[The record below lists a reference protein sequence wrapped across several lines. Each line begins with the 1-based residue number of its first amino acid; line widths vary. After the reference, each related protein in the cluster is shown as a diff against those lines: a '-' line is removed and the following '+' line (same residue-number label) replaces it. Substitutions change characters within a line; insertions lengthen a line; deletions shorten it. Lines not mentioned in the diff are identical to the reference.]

1 MGILESLGNRPGIF
15 SIVTAVVF
23 SAFSGAA
30 LAAAEKEQSFT
41 LYYSQWTKACI
52 EASDKDLGGCMTAM
66 EGRNDA
72 GKLAVAAIFATRA
85 GKPVLRI
92 RLPLG
97 SQLVHGTRIIVDANP
112 PRQAAY
118 IGCTQDG
125 CLSDYELTPE
135 LRAEL
140 QRGQKLV
147 TQSINASGAPATA
160 PLPLNG
166 RDDAANGA
174 PKSLS
179 AIGQSQD
186 EIKDKQPTRS
196 FLADPRQFLWP
207 TVTATGSTLNP
218 SLTYVKWTRFC
229 LKGKDANAKQV
240 CFTGKDGR
248 IETGQPLIAAVLIEP
263 DGEPKKI
270 LRITL
275 PLGMQT
281 SYGTRIA
288 LDDGAPLQ
296 KPYVICFPNGCMSD
310 YEATPELISE
320 LKRSRSLEIQATN
333 GNGALLKFS
342 LALAR
347 GEFAKANEGPPIEP
361 KAFEESQKKLQAE
374 LQKRAKPAE
383 PSKGPLVRDLPWSPE
398 NAVAEAPSVNKPSP
412 SVSLVRPQGRRV
424 ALVIGNSLYQNAPQL
439 PNPSGD
445 AAAVGA
451 ALRAV
456 GFQSVTVLNDLSREG
471 TLNALRSFASEAAN
485 ADWAVIYYAGHG
497 MEAAGM
503 NYLVPVD
510 AALKS
515 DRDLSIEAVSLEQV
529 LNAAERASS
538 LRLVILDA
546 CRDNPF
552 ASQMKRSLTVAS
564 RSVSRGLASVEPDAG
579 TLVVYAAKH
588 GETASDGDG
597 ANSPFATA
605 FMSNLKKPNI
615 EIRRLFD
622 YVRDDVM
629 DVTRRQQ
636 QPFTYGSL
644 SGRQEY
650 FFVAT
655 K

>member
-1 MGILESLGNRPGIF
+1 MGTRISFRGLMTL
-15 SIVTAVVF
+15 VTIIACLCATSSRGF
-23 SAFSGAA
+23 
-30 LAAAEKEQSFT
+30 AAAENDKQVELF
-41 LYYSQWTKACI
+41 YSQWTRACI
-52 EASDKDLGGCMTAM
+52 EAGNMDLNGCMTAV
-66 EGRNDA
+66 EGRADTGQPVIGA
-72 GKLAVAAIFATRA
+72 ILAMRDR
-85 GKPVLRI
+85 KPLLRV

-97 SQLVHGTRIIVDANP
+97 MQIAHGTRIVVDNNAA
-112 PRQAAY
+112 RQAPY
-118 IGCTQDG
+118 IGCTKEAG
-125 CLSDYELTPE
+125 CFSDYELTAA
-135 LRAEL
+135 LRTEL
-140 QRGQKLV
+140 QQGQKLV
-147 TQSINASGAPATA
+147 VQAIN
-160 PLPLNG
+160 
-166 RDDAANGA
+166 ANGA
-174 PKSLS
+174 PLTLPLLLS
-179 AIGQSQD
+179 GREAAENGPPKRLAEIGRSQD
-186 EIKDKQPTRS
+186 EVRGKRPTAGY
-196 FLADPRQFLWP
+196 LAEPRLFLWP
-207 TVTATGSTLNP
+207 IATAVGSTSSP
-218 SLTYVKWTRFC
+218 ALTYGKWTRFC
-229 LKGKDANAKQV
+229 LKGKEDNAKQV
-240 CFTGKDGR
+240 CFTGDDGR
-248 IETGQPLIAAVLIEP
+248 TATGEPLVAALLIEP
-263 DGEPKKI
+263 EGSASKI

-275 PLGMQT
+275 PAGVQAA
-281 SYGTRIA
+281 SGTRIA
-288 LDDGAPLQ
+288 IDNGQALQ
-296 KPYVICFPNGCMSD
+296 KPYVICFQNGCMSD
-310 YEATPELISE
+310 YDATPELIAG
-320 LKRSRSLEIQATN
+320 LKQGRNLEVQATN
-333 GNGALLKFS
+333 GNGAQFKLS
-342 LALAR
+342 LPLA
-347 GEFAKANEGPPIEP
+347 GEFAKAYDGPPTDP
-361 KAFEESQKKLQAE
+361 KKFEEYQKKLQAE
-374 LQKRAKPAE
+374 LQRRSKPVEQAKAPVIVDAVPTPSIEPPA
-383 PSKGPLVRDLPWSPE
+383 LQ
-398 NAVAEAPSVNKPSP
+398 KPSSP
-412 SVSLVRPQGRRV
+412 VVAVRPQGRRV
-424 ALVIGNSLYQNAPQL
+424 ALVIGNSLYQNVPKL
-439 PNPSGD
+439 PNPSSD
-445 AAAVGA
+445 AAAVGT

-471 TLNALRSFASEAAN
+471 TLNALRSFAAEAAS

-597 ANSPFATA
+597 TNSPFATA
-605 FMSNLKKPNI
+605 FMSNLKKPNL

>member
-1 MGILESLGNRPGIF
+1 MAL
-15 SIVTAVVF
+15 VTVIACLCATSSRGF
-23 SAFSGAA
+23 
-30 LAAAEKEQSFT
+30 AAAENDKQIELF
-41 LYYSQWTKACI
+41 YSQWTKACI
-52 EASDKDLGGCMTAM
+52 EARDMDINGCMTAV
-66 EGRNDA
+66 EGRIDSGQTVVGA
-72 GKLAVAAIFATRA
+72 ILAMRD
-85 GKPVLRI
+85 GKPLLRV

-97 SQLVHGTRIIVDANP
+97 MQMVHGTRILVDNNT
-112 PRQAAY
+112 PRQAPY
-118 IGCTQDG
+118 IGCTKEAG
-125 CLSDYELTPE
+125 CFSDYELTTA

-140 QRGQKLV
+140 QQGQKLV
-147 TQSINASGAPATA
+147 VQAINSNGAPLTL
-160 PLPLNG
+160 PLSLNG
-166 RDDAANGA
+166 REAAENGP
-174 PKSLS
+174 PKRL
-179 AIGQSQD
+179 AEIGRSQD
-186 EIKDKQPTRS
+186 EVRGKRPTIAH
-196 FLADPRQFLWP
+196 LAEPRLFLWP
-207 TVTATGSTLNP
+207 KATATGSTNSP
-218 SLTYVKWTRFC
+218 SLTYAKWTKFC
-229 LKGKDANAKQV
+229 LKGKEDNAKLV
-240 CFTGKDGR
+240 CFTGDDGR
-248 IETGQPLIAAVLIEP
+248 NASSEPIIAAVVIEP
-263 DGEPKKI
+263 EGEPKKI

-275 PLGMQT
+275 PVGVQAAA
-281 SYGTRIA
+281 GTRIVIDNNPA
-288 LDDGAPLQ
+288 LQ
-296 KPYVICFPNGCMSD
+296 SPYVICFVNGCMSD
-310 YEATPELISE
+310 YAATPELISS
-320 LKRSRSLEIQATN
+320 LKQGRNLEVQATN
-333 GNGALLKFS
+333 GNGAQVRLS
-342 LALAR
+342 LPLT
-347 GEFAKANEGPPIEP
+347 GEFAKAYDGPPTDP
-361 KAFEESQKKLQAE
+361 KKFEENQKKVQAE
-374 LQKRAKPAE
+374 LLRRPKPVEQAKAVIVDAVPTPSIEPPA
-383 PSKGPLVRDLPWSPE
+383 LQ
-398 NAVAEAPSVNKPSP
+398 KPSAP
-412 SVSLVRPQGRRV
+412 VAAVRLQGRRV
-424 ALVIGNSLYQNAPQL
+424 ALVIGNSLYQNVPKL
-439 PNPSGD
+439 PNPSSD
-445 AAAVGA
+445 AAAVGT

-471 TLNALRSFASEAAN
+471 TLNALRSFAAEAAN

-538 LRLVILDA
+538 LRVIILDA

-597 ANSPFATA
+597 TNSPFATA
-605 FMSNLKKPNI
+605 FMSNLKKPNL